1 MLPRCAGLC
10 LSWSGSKALH
20 LFMTPRERK
29 GSFFK
34 SMTKEQN
41 SSHVMEPGETLPR
54 GCVFVK
60 MGLKLTGYTPGPSEV
75 DPKPQ

>member
-10 LSWSGSKALH
+10 LSWSPAPIH
-20 LFMTPRERK
+20 DPQPRERK

-54 GCVFVK
+54 GCVFVT

-75 DPKPQ
+75 DPKPL